1 MTSEVEKAWCLGYD
15 KEDERERP
23 RGMRREK
30 ERCIEEKKGRAEEE
44 TKDIRGV
51 SPGVA
56 GKIFCF
62 MEDIEIG
69 FAHRFGTSIP

>member
-23 RGMRREK
+23 RWMRREK

-44 TKDIRGV
+44 TKDIRGG
-51 SPGVA
+51 SR
-56 GKIFCF
+56 K
-62 MEDIEIG
+62 DILFYG
-69 FAHRFGTSIP
+69 GY

>member
-1 MTSEVEKAWCLGYD
+1 VTSEVEKTWCLGYD
-15 KEDERERP
+15 KEDERERSQK
-23 RGMRREK
+23 MRRGK
-30 ERCIEEKKGRAEEE
+30 RCIEEKKGRAEEE